1 MCFKNFAVF
10 SIKLFDS
17 ILWFLH
23 IKVFLCKMWNH
34 FHYRANK
41 SYFLPLIYILFRV
54 KKILIESALLI
65 HSYERSD
72 PLKSPGLWLSK
83 VRSKFPSLET
93 EVFCKKN
100 GLKNFTNFTRKHR
113 CWSLFLTNLQARWR
127 VTLLKKTSAQVS
139 SCKICEIFKNNY
151 FEEHL

>member
-1 MCFKNFAVF
+1 MIRF
-10 SIKLFDS
+10 FDS
-17 ILWFLH
+17 YILKYFCAKGETIFITGQ
-23 IKVFLCKMWNH
+23 IKVTFCLLYML
-34 FHYRANK
+34 
-41 SYFLPLIYILFRV
+41 SRV
-54 KKILIESALLI
+54 KKILIESVLSI

>member
-1 MCFKNFAVF
+1 M
-10 SIKLFDS
+10 IRLFDS
-17 ILWFLH
+17 YILKYFCAKGETIFITGQ
-23 IKVFLCKMWNH
+23 IKVTFCLLYML
-34 FHYRANK
+34 
-41 SYFLPLIYILFRV
+41 SRV
-54 KKILIESALLI
+54 KKILIESVLSI